1 MIVFSCPTCGKELK
15 VKADLSRK
23 RGKCPHCKT
32 KLLVPHASGDT
43 NTPTPMGD
51 SGSGSDSKPGEKIS
65 TKSDPGPLSLI
76 DFLEPARRPDELGRL
91 GKYRVLSVLG
101 AGGMGIVYAGEDTSL
116 KRPVALKALRP
127 ELNANITARER
138 FLREAQATAGLEH
151 DNIIR
156 IYEVGETN
164 GVPFMAMQLLK
175 GETLDARLARAGR
188 LAVDE
193 VIRIGRETAEGLD
206 AAHER
211 GLVHRDIKPA
221 NLFLEKPKGRV
232 KILDFGLAHVERGE
246 SKLTRLGIVVGSVG
260 YLSPEQAA
268 GRPVDARSDLFSL
281 GCLLYHLTTG
291 ELPFKGDDLLSKL
304 KALANTEPMPPN
316 FLDAGVPEV
325 FSDLILMLLDKD
337 PDFRPP
343 SARDLSE
350 ALASLGKKSSH

>member
-15 VKADLSRK
+15 VKADFAGK
-23 RGKCPHCKT
+23 HGKCPHCKSR
-32 KLLVPHASGDT
+32 VSAPHSSGHEGAQDAKSHS
-43 NTPTPMGD
+43 PA
-51 SGSGSDSKPGEKIS
+51 GSGSPEAAEPHANL
-65 TKSDPGPLSLI
+65 TAFLDPPRGPN
-76 DFLEPARRPDELGRL
+76 ELGRL
-91 GKYRVLSVLG
+91 GKYRVLSILG
-101 AGGMGIVYAGEDTSL
+101 AGGMGVVYAGEDTSL

-127 ELNANITARER
+127 ELNANNTARER

-151 DNIIR
+151 DNVIR

-164 GVPFMAMQLLK
+164 SVPFMAMQLLK
-175 GETLDARLARAGR
+175 GETLDVRLAREGR
-188 LAVDE
+188 LPVDE
-193 VIRIGRETAEGLD
+193 VIRIGRETAEGLV
-206 AAHER
+206 AAHEV

-232 KILDFGLAHVERGE
+232 KILDFGLAYVDRGE

-281 GCLLYHLTTG
+281 GCLLYNLTTG
-291 ELPFKGDDLLSKL
+291 ELPFTGDDLLAKL
-304 KALANTEPMPPN
+304 NALANTEPMPPSV
-316 FLDAGVPEV
+316 LDPAVPEV

-343 SARDLSE
+343 TARDLSE
-350 ALASLGKKSSH
+350 ALAALADRAPR